1 MKLKTAAL
9 LAAIGTG
16 VVSLHQLYFFIR
28 FNLIERSDYNT
39 IEIDINAV
47 LHILAYVFLFIFFIV
62 YYQKQNNKSW
72 KD

>member
-16 VVSLHQLYFFIR
+16 LASLHQLYFFIR

-47 LHILAYVFLFIFFIV
+47 LHILAYVFLSIFFIV